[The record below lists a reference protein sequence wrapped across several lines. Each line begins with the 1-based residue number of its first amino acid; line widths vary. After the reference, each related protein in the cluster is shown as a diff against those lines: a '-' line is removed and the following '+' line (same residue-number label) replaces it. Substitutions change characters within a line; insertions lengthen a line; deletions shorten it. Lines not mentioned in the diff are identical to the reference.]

1 MIPKIKKNSYGK
13 LRFEKDKL
21 ISIVEQ
27 IENKEIQENSNICNS
42 GIMIVNT
49 KKLEKN
55 INLIK
60 NRNKKNEYY
69 LTDLVEIFSKKNF
82 QLVIFL

>member
-1 MIPKIKKNSYGK
+1 
-13 LRFEKDKL
+13 
-21 ISIVEQ
+21 
-27 IENKEIQENSNICNS
+27 
-42 GIMIVNT
+42 MIVNT

-82 QLVIFL
+82 QLVIFLVNFKKLWE

>member
-1 MIPKIKKNSYGK
+1 
-13 LRFEKDKL
+13 
-21 ISIVEQ
+21 
-27 IENKEIQENSNICNS
+27 
-42 GIMIVNT
+42 MIVNT

-69 LTDLVEIFSKKNF
+69 LTDLVEIFSKKKFSVSHFSCKF
-82 QLVIFL
+82 QETLGVNSMNDLAIVNQEFQKLKEIIFK